1 MVLQCPHYIFRNE
14 FSFPIIGRMDSIK
27 AIFLDF
33 DWTLFD
39 HKTRSFNEAGVQ
51 ALNEAHEKGIL
62 LIIDSA
68 RTYHSLRG
76 LGTFGKIP
84 FDGFVVSNG
93 GAAFTKEGILYADYM
108 EDDARDDI
116 LRYLDGRGIG
126 YNLICLEDTFIKE
139 RDQKVIKD
147 FYSVWY
153 EPYPLPIVEWK
164 GERALAIQALMKEE
178 EDPGLVALC
187 RKHGIRFERFADNA
201 VELTATEFLKSKGVQ
216 TMYNHLRLKPE
227 EAMAFGDDLNDIPMF
242 RMVKYGICLGNGK
255 EEAKKA
261 AYYVTDAIEKDGLAK
276 ALRHFGIVS

>member
-1 MVLQCPHYIFRNE
+1 
-14 FSFPIIGRMDSIK
+14 MDKIK

-39 HKTRSFNEAGVQ
+39 HKTQTFNEAGLR
-51 ALNEAHEKGIL
+51 ALNEAHGKGIR

-76 LGTFGKIP
+76 LGTFEKIP

-93 GAAFTKEGILYADYM
+93 GAAFTKEELLYADFM
-108 EDDARDDI
+108 EDEARDEI

-126 YNLICLEDTFIKE
+126 YNLICLRDTFIRE
-139 RDQKVIKD
+139 RDPSIIKD

-153 EPYPLPIVEWK
+153 EPYPLPISQWK
-164 GERALAIQALMKEE
+164 GERALTIQALMREE
-178 EDPGLVALC
+178 EDPGLIALA
-187 RKHGIRFERFADNA
+187 RKHGIRFNRFVENA
-201 VELTATEFLKSKGVQ
+201 VDLTGTEFLKSKGVR
-216 TMYNHLRLKPE
+216 TMYDHLGLLPE

-255 EEAKKA
+255 EEAKKE
-261 AYYVTDAIEKDGLAK
+261 AYYVTDTIENDGLSK
-276 ALRHFGIVS
+276 ALRHFGVVS